1 MSSIYWAWAISA
13 AVISGLAAGLGY
25 AVVPDRGVFGIL
37 VDRRGRFSL
46 THFQLVAWTIV
57 VLSLISGVFW
67 GRLVDGVDD
76 PLSFSIPDEVLGLL
90 GISLGSSLATG
101 VVKSAK
107 DEAAGARIAASNSKD
122 RPRFAQIFLQ
132 EEGAFADK
140 VIDIAKFQNFVIT
153 LVLVVAYVAL
163 AIQTINDATSA
174 AAVTALPGFSATFL
188 TLLGISHATYV
199 GGKLPTQQGEPP
211 GLTVANRP
219 DDDPNDIP
227 PTVAARNPP

>member
-1 MSSIYWAWAISA
+1 VSSIYWSWAISA
-13 AVISGLAAGLGY
+13 IVISGLAAVLGF
-25 AVVPDRGVFGIL
+25 AVVPGRGVFGIL

-76 PLSFSIPDEVLGLL
+76 PLSFSIPDNVLGLL
-90 GISLGSSLATG
+90 GITLGSSIATS

-107 DEAAGARIAASNSKD
+107 DQTAGERIAASNSVD
-122 RPRFAQIFLQ
+122 RPHFAQIFLQ

-140 VIDIAKFQNFVIT
+140 VIDIAKFQNFIIT
-153 LVLVVAYVAL
+153 LVLLVAYVAL

-174 AAVTALPGFSATFL
+174 AEVTGLPDFSGTFL

-199 GGKLPTQQGEPP
+199 AGKLPTQQGPAT
-211 GLTVANRP
+211 GLTVENRLSDP
-219 DDDPNDIP
+219 DVM
-227 PTVAARNPP
+227 PTGIAPRNP